1 LNLAEFN
8 ATVHEHRHRIYGIA
22 IHYMKDA
29 DDAADVTQDVFVRL
43 WQHRDDLDG
52 DRVLGWLLRVARNAC
67 IDAWR
72 KRRTLRGVIDSDS
85 EKIERAQSERRSPER
100 AARAA
105 IFRERLEEALDTL
118 DEPYRSIVVFRELH
132 EYKYNEIADALD
144 LPLNTVKVYLHRA
157 RKTLREELGEHVRY
171 DYA

>member
-1 LNLAEFN
+1 MNLAEFN
-8 ATVHEHRHRIYGIA
+8 ETVREHRHRIYGIA

-29 DDAADVTQDVFVRL
+29 DDAADVTQDVFVTL
-43 WQHRDDLDG
+43 WKHRDELDG
-52 DRVLGWLLRVARNAC
+52 DRVLGWLLRVARNTC

-72 KRRTLRGVIDSDS
+72 KRRTRQGVFDSDT
-85 EKIERAQSERRSPER
+85 ERVERASADARSPER
-100 AARAA
+100 DARASL
-105 IFRERLEEALDTL
+105 FRDRLEAALDSL

-157 RKTLREELGEHVRY
+157 RKTLRQELGEHVRY

>member
-8 ATVHEHRHRIYGIA
+8 ETVHQHRHRIYGIA

-29 DDAADVTQDVFVRL
+29 DDAADVTQDVFVTL
-43 WQHRDDLDG
+43 WKHRDELDDG
-52 DRVLGWLLRVARNAC
+52 RVLGWLLRVARNAC

-72 KRRTLRGVIDSDS
+72 KRRTREGVFDSDT
-85 EKIERAQSERRSPER
+85 ERVECASAGVHSPER
-100 AARAA
+100 ETRASL
-105 IFRERLEEALDTL
+105 FRERLEEALATL

-157 RKTLREELGEHVRY
+157 RKALRKELGEHVRY